1 MGNKKISPSLL
12 HCIHYTSLFPPVL
25 LLSFYRAQH
34 TKAITMGAP
43 LTEVL
48 SGSASSF
55 LLSLGKRETQSQ
67 GIDSCRAPFPHFS
80 RPSDASMCQSK
91 GKSLQDP
98 RMSSSP
104 ELWPTVSWERGR
116 QTLANANN
124 WKLGLYPSRFTT
136 HLLCLHF
143 IIKQKWYVLILK
155 CPQIC
160 CQEKLWHDLKS

>member
-43 LTEVL
+43 LTGVL

-91 GKSLQDP
+91 GKITAG
-98 RMSSSP
+98 
-104 ELWPTVSWERGR
+104 PTNVILARILANCKLGKGESNSR
-116 QTLANANN
+116 LANANN
-124 WKLGLYPSRFTT
+124 WKLGLYPSSS
-136 HLLCLHF
+136 LLIYSAC
-143 IIKQKWYVLILK
+143 I
-155 CPQIC
+155 
-160 CQEKLWHDLKS
+160 S